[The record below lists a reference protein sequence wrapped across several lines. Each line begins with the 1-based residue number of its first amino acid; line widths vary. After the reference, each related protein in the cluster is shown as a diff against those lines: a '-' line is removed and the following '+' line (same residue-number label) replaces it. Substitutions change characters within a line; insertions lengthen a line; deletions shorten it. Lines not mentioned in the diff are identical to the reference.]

1 LRDSPTTEIYPLSLH
16 DALPISD
23 VRYCFELPDAF
34 DDAHA
39 APLLCAGLIG
49 YRSWRFAK
57 DARRL
62 GIYGF
67 GAAAHIVAQIARSQG
82 QEVYAFTRPG
92 DVAAQQ
98 FALSLGARWA
108 GGSDQ
113 PPPELLD
120 AAIIFAPVG
129 ALVPAA
135 LETLRKGGTLVCGGI
150 HMSDVPTFPY
160 ALLWGE
166 RSIRSVA
173 NLTRRDG
180 T

>member
-82 QEVYAFTRPG
+82 QERSEEHT
-92 DVAAQQ
+92 
-98 FALSLGARWA
+98 S
-108 GGSDQ
+108 
-113 PPPELLD
+113 ELQSR
-120 AAIIFAPVG
+120 
-129 ALVPAA
+129 
-135 LETLRKGGTLVCGGI
+135 ENLVCR
-150 HMSDVPTFPY
+150 
-160 ALLWGE
+160 LL
-166 RSIRSVA
+166 
-173 NLTRRDG
+173 L
-180 T
+180 